1 MDFGGRFL
9 PVPVAMAHYELA
21 VEVDLGELV
30 RPDVW
35 HQRAIRARARAQRQ
49 QATGGGGFP
58 QYILL
63 DQNKTKTPHP
73 PHDHKIQN
81 PPFEIQV
88 HGLSFKR

>member
-35 HQRAIRARARAQRQ
+35 HQRAIRARARVHNVNRPR
-49 QATGGGGFP
+49 GEGLP

-63 DQNKTKTPHP
+63 DQNKTKTPPPPMTIKYKTHP
-73 PHDHKIQN
+73 SK
-81 PPFEIQV
+81 
-88 HGLSFKR
+88 FKYTVCP